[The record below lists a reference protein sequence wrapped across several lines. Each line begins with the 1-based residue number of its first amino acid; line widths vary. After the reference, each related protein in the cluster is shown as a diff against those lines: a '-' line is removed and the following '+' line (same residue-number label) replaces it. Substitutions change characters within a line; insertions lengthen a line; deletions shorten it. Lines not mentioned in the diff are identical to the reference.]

1 MQRTERSDLAP
12 EKYDRGHGVRVHA
25 GEIDI
30 HEIDIQEYADL
41 KACVAQQSLQPIGR
55 RQPVAARFDL
65 PFAAAVSSQS
75 FCGARTLKGYGRS
88 SPAIRP

>member
-1 MQRTERSDLAP
+1 MQRTERSDLAS
-12 EKYDRGHGVRVHA
+12 EKYDRT
-25 GEIDI
+25 D
-30 HEIDIQEYADL
+30 DL

-65 PFAAAVSSQS
+65 PFGAAVSSQS